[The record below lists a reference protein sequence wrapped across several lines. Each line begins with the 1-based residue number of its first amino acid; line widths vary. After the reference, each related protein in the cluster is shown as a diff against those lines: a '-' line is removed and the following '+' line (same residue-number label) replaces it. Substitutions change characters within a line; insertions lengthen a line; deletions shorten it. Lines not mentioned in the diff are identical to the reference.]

1 MSAKTCSTMAWSRC
15 CPSAWT
21 SSNGESVNT
30 AWYRLALVRRERR
43 VLCFGDLGVGDPGL
57 QLVVPDRARVPDRR
71 PGILADRGNRG
82 ADARVHG
89 HGDGEPRTGAADRAD
104 YGGVVVGRVQP
115 HDQEPR
121 AAAGPGGADGAGG
134 QAGRAARGGGVPA
147 AQPRGRYHWR
157 R

>member
-43 VLCFGDLGVGDPGL
+43 VLRLGDLGVGDPGL

-71 PGILADRGNRG
+71 PCVLADGGDRGT
-82 ADARVHG
+82 DARVRG
-89 HGDGEPRTGAADRAD
+89 HGDREPGAAAADRAD
-104 YGGVVVGRVQP
+104 HGGVVKGRVHP
-115 HDQEPR
+115 DHDRPG
-121 AAAGPGGADGAGG
+121 AAALPGRTDG
-134 QAGRAARGGGVPA
+134 
-147 AQPRGRYHWR
+147 
-157 R
+157 